1 MQKRKNDILQQRKK
15 SQLCNKKRHER
26 QKNNVHVVF
35 FDVRAK
41 SIDKE
46 GKCEYTV
53 MRI

>member
-1 MQKRKNDILQQRKK
+1 MQKRKNDILQQR
-15 SQLCNKKRHER
+15 KKRHER

-53 MRI
+53 MSI

>member
-1 MQKRKNDILQQRKK
+1 MQKRKNDILQQRKNR
-15 SQLCNKKRHER
+15 SYVIKKRHER

>member
-1 MQKRKNDILQQRKK
+1 MNV
-15 SQLCNKKRHER
+15 E
-26 QKNNVHVVF
+26 KNNVHVVF

-53 MRI
+53 MRIKALNKRKIMKKKGSLS